1 MLIIR
6 LLGKIVDDVRHGLS
20 HFECWQDGDAVKFD
34 CYDEF
39 IAEEIESVV
48 DVEMGVDYS
57 VTFRADE
64 NCRFEIAQVSFTDE
78 DGVERFF
85 DVSEQVKRDV
95 EADGLLSDYYSLC
108 EKAVELA

>member
-39 IAEEIESVV
+39 IDEEIESVV

-57 VTFRADE
+57 VTFRANEDCQFEIDQIGYTDE
-64 NCRFEIAQVSFTDE
+64 N
-78 DGVERFF
+78 GVQMVF
-85 DVSEQVKRDV
+85 DVAERIKRDI
-95 EADGLLSDYYSLC
+95 EADGLLNDYYSLC
-108 EKAVELA
+108 ERVVELA